1 MTLAHPTAVVY
12 GPVSGHE
19 ITDYCTKCRNIQQ
32 QMALVSPEFTGV
44 YWPHFPPPRYNSC
57 RIIGATTMLGVSA
70 YGIFTRAQTP
80 VSQRGHR
87 AFLLGVSG
95 IFAVAGI
102 ARATWPDK
110 GQAVGALANPS
121 AADRGDR

>member
-1 MTLAHPTAVVY
+1 MSDDVFFLCAKYHDYVQDQLSCPMHSIVTRFHFTFLLC
-12 GPVSGHE
+12 VS
-19 ITDYCTKCRNIQQ
+19 T
-32 QMALVSPEFTGV
+32 VS
-44 YWPHFPPPRYNSC
+44 SC
-57 RIIGATTMLGVSA
+57 RIIGATTMLSVSA
-70 YGIFTRAQTP
+70 YGLFTRAQTP

-110 GQAVGALANPS
+110 GQAIDGIDNAS
-121 AADRGDR
+121 ISDDGDR

>member
-1 MTLAHPTAVVY
+1 
-12 GPVSGHE
+12 
-19 ITDYCTKCRNIQQ
+19 
-32 QMALVSPEFTGV
+32 
-44 YWPHFPPPRYNSC
+44 
-57 RIIGATTMLGVSA
+57 MLGVSA
-70 YGIFTRAQTP
+70 YGLFTRAQTP

-110 GQAVGALANPS
+110 DQSTDSLANPNT
-121 AADRGDR
+121 ADNGDR